1 MLRQNEENRVDF
13 EKYKNELVKNVNL
26 EVKIRELE

>member
-1 MLRQNEENRVDF
+1 MLRHVEEDRVDF
-13 EKYKNELVKNVNL
+13 EKYRNELVKNVNL